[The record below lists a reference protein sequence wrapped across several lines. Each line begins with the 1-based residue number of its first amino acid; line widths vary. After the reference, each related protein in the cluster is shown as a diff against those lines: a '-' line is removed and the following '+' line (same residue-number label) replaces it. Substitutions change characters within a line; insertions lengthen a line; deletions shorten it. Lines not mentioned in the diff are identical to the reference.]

1 MQRWGSWLEAAIYYA
16 EYFHEVKEIIEN
28 LDDEGI
34 LVRKAKEAVK
44 SENVI
49 QQLVERS
56 SYRDLIALVKKIESN
71 QMTIAAAH
79 QSLVATKNK
88 ISDVDSVGLVQY
100 INGRLDQATDL
111 QEIIEANGYLQ

>member
-34 LVRKAKEAVK
+34 LVRKVKEAVK

-49 QQLVERS
+49 QQL
-56 SYRDLIALVKKIESN
+56 IE
-71 QMTIAAAH
+71 
-79 QSLVATKNK
+79 
-88 ISDVDSVGLVQY
+88 IS
-100 INGRLDQATDL
+100 
-111 QEIIEANGYLQ
+111 

>member
-16 EYFHEVKEIIEN
+16 EYFHGVKKIIEN
-28 LDDEGI
+28 LDDDDGI

-49 QQLVERS
+49 QQLVEIS
-56 SYRDLIALVKKIESN
+56 SYRNLIALVKKFERN
-71 QMTIAAAH
+71 QMTIAAKH
-79 QSLVATKNK
+79 QSLVTTKNK
-88 ISDVDSVGLVQY
+88 ISNVDSVGLIQY

-111 QEIIEANGYLQ
+111 HVIFEANG